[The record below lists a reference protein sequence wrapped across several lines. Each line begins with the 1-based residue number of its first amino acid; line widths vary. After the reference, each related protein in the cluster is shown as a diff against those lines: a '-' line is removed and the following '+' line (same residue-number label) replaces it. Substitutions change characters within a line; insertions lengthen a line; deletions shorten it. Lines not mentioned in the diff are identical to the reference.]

1 MKIMMTLLSLLTLSF
16 LSFSVWS
23 ENYSFLDDTAGQY
36 FDDQDWALF
45 TKGQKQALNY
55 YHDGS
60 KLTWKNPK
68 TGSWGS
74 FVPSHTSKK
83 MGLVCRDLTIVN
95 SANNRIG
102 KSTLT
107 FCKENGQWKGV

>member
-1 MKIMMTLLSLLTLSF
+1 MKLIITLLSFIALLF
-16 LSFSVWS
+16 LSFSVAS

-45 TKGQKQALNY
+45 LKAQKQALNHY
-55 YHDGS
+55 KDGS
-60 KLTWKNPK
+60 KLTWSNSS

-74 FVPSHTSKK
+74 FVPSHTSKR
-83 MGLVCRDLTIVN
+83 MGLHCRDLTIVN
-95 SANNRIG
+95 SANHRIG

-107 FCKENGQWKGV
+107 FCKDHGEWKGI